1 MSRITRI
8 IGVALCLMF
17 YVLTAFPL
25 SAKGNLSGY
34 HDDLQSAAQTTANT
48 PERGVAVSNLI
59 SLEHHP
65 SRFLLYAYD
74 QVIFD
79 ALVSTW
85 QRGRLDQQTGPTAQ
99 AGGTTDLVSRPS
111 TPQLLGLAVEVGA
124 LTQTVSGTVATFRGN
139 VDSVL
144 RAIAGEPIRCLG
156 CMGKAGLK
164 NLNFGASFDLDRQG
178 TQQVPSTGAGNT
190 ATPSVSALLLP
201 SSSRQLSAIYV
212 RYDIYNP
219 KDTRSSQF
227 QQAWATWFSAHK
239 PDLATAG
246 DDLLKA
252 ITDFLVPL
260 TKDQKYQNLR
270 TIYFARLNAAAPA
283 QIEALLDEYLS
294 QTLTI
299 ARSALPTFD
308 QQLLAVRASYA
319 KYSQVYED
327 AFVVLRGKPQ
337 FSFEYTFNRP
347 VDQPNTHNLRLV
359 FAFNPF
365 RGKGLFSANLAGTF
379 YNDVPIGSKYGRF
392 RDFQVAAQLDR
403 PLGNVFT
410 HPAVFTIAGYV
421 QYQFDPSVIN
431 INSGLLIPGTNITLP
446 GDAQALLGQSG
457 TLGVAQAKIT
467 LKMGDS
473 GWTIPIGIS
482 WANRTELL
490 NATDVRGHVGIT
502 YDLDALLNR

>member
-1 MSRITRI
+1 MPRI
-8 IGVALCLMF
+8 IGVALCLAF
-17 YVLTAFPL
+17 CVLTAFPL

-34 HDDLQSAAQTTANT
+34 HDDLQTAEQTTANT
-48 PERGVAVSNLI
+48 PERALAVSNLM

-85 QRGRLDQQTGPTAQ
+85 QRGRLDQQTGSTAQ

-144 RAIAGEPIRCLG
+144 RAIAGEPISCLG
-156 CMGKAGLK
+156 CSGKAGLK

-178 TQQVPSTGAGNT
+178 TQQVSASGAGNT
-190 ATPSVSALLLP
+190 STPPVSTLLLP

-212 RYDIYNP
+212 RYDIFNP

-227 QQAWATWFSAHK
+227 QQAWASWFSAHQ
-239 PDLATAG
+239 PDLASAG

-252 ITDFLVPL
+252 ISDFLVPVI
-260 TKDQKYQNLR
+260 KDQKYQNLR
-270 TIYFARLNAAAPA
+270 VTYFARLNAASPA
-283 QIEALLDEYLS
+283 QIESVLDEYLS
-294 QTLTI
+294 QTLAV
-299 ARSALPTFD
+299 ARSVLPTFD
-308 QQLLAVRASYA
+308 QQMLTVRASYA

-327 AFVVLRGKPQ
+327 AFVILRGKPQ

-347 VDQPNTHNLRLV
+347 VDQPETHNLRFV
-359 FAFNPF
+359 FGFNPF
-365 RGKGLFSANLAGTF
+365 QGKMLFSANLAGTF
-379 YNDVPIGSKYGRF
+379 YNEVPVGSKYGRL

-410 HPAVFTIAGYV
+410 HPAVFTIAGYA

-431 INSGLLIPGTNITLP
+431 ISPGLLVPGTNITLP
-446 GDAQALLGQSG
+446 GDAQVLLGQSG

-467 LKMGDS
+467 LKLGDS
-473 GWTIPIGIS
+473 GWQIPIGVS